1 MTTIKCNKAWTI
13 LKQAHSLNL
22 PWICTSKL
30 KTLSNYSLFLLK
42 DPDKVVMAGSKTII
56 CPGTLADMYKS
67 LGTGE
72 NLHMYGK
79 PYP

>member
-1 MTTIKCNKAWTI
+1 
-13 LKQAHSLNL
+13 
-22 PWICTSKL
+22 
-30 KTLSNYSLFLLK
+30 
-42 DPDKVVMAGSKTII
+42 MAGSKTII